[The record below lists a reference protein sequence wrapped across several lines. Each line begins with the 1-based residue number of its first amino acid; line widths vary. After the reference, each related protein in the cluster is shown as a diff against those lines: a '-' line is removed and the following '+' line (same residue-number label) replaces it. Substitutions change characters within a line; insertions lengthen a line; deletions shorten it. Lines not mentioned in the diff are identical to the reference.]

1 MCDQPDAV
9 DLELQVNNDEEKTVA
24 VRVQQQL
31 LPKLWKFFD
40 VIINQFGWL
49 NYPINFDYIDF
60 RAHSKLI
67 FIPISANILKI
78 IWNIYF
84 FQSSFSLDIV

>member
-31 LPKLWKFFD
+31 LPKL
-40 VIINQFGWL
+40 
-49 NYPINFDYIDF
+49 
-60 RAHSKLI
+60 
-67 FIPISANILKI
+67 
-78 IWNIYF
+78 
-84 FQSSFSLDIV
+84 